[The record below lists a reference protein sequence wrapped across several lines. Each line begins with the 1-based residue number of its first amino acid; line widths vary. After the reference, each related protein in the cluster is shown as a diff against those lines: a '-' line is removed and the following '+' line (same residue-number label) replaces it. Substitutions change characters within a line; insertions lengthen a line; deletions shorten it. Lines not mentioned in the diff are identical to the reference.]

1 MCESLKSGY
10 YALITDIVCGAN
22 EIIVDYQCQAC
33 ASDELAK
40 NNICEK
46 CETPD
51 CNPPLPPDDGCK
63 PDQVIFGNE
72 CADACP
78 EGYDRVPTVP
88 NDLCVKQ
95 QPPEPPAPK
104 PFRGSRSRSAPR
116 EEPPKDPYPVFL
128 LVVIP
133 YALFG
138 LLMPIFAIMQ
148 DKQDFKNLEEG
159 KYRLKEEQQYVYD
172 KLRYARGYE
181 CREEVYLI
189 EADIQKYSKM
199 SSFGCCNSMITFFRT
214 IHPLFSLF
222 AHYDYKMSRMN
233 RLLLVLGQMG
243 LITILVVL
251 AFTEPINEW
260 NPVDSDNR
268 AWYFAAVLCI
278 LTIPLPRC
286 MFRFLERE
294 LYVFKGKDRLQS
306 LSAYEYDKEGDKT
319 MTKKPESTPAEPT
332 AGEGHVKTP
341 SNANFMDNLHK
352 LKTLDADYI
361 KNQKTTQNIAFDP

>member
-1 MCESLKSGY
+1 ML
-10 YALITDIVCGAN
+10 
-22 EIIVDYQCQAC
+22 
-33 ASDELAK
+33 
-40 NNICEK
+40 
-46 CETPD
+46 
-51 CNPPLPPDDGCK
+51 
-63 PDQVIFGNE
+63 
-72 CADACP
+72 
-78 EGYDRVPTVP
+78 
-88 NDLCVKQ
+88 
-95 QPPEPPAPK
+95 
-104 PFRGSRSRSAPR
+104 
-116 EEPPKDPYPVFL
+116 
-128 LVVIP
+128 
-133 YALFG
+133 
-138 LLMPIFAIMQ
+138 
-148 DKQDFKNLEEG
+148 
-159 KYRLKEEQQYVYD
+159 
-172 KLRYARGYE
+172 
-181 CREEVYLI
+181 
-189 EADIQKYSKM
+189 
-199 SSFGCCNSMITFFRT
+199 TFFRT

-286 MFRFLERE
+286 LFRFLERE

-319 MTKKPESTPAEPT
+319 MTKKPESTPAGPT
-332 AGEGHVKTP
+332 ADEGHVKTP

-361 KNQKTTQNIAFDP
+361 KNQKTTQNIAFDPQEGDSANLDTEIDYEDRGTLIDSSQKCKCCFSVLIYLFWLASLVFTVVCLLFMNDLDSIEIEEKVSFVSYQLALVPWEDFVQLDEKYAF